1 MTALAMVDRP
11 LVYVAGPYGDDPAP
25 NTKRAMDVADWMWGT
40 GLIAPIVPHLSILW
54 DVVRP
59 RGPEEWY
66 DYDLAILAR
75 CDALFRMPGT
85 SDGANRE
92 VDFAMDSGIP
102 VFKAETQ
109 LLEWA
114 ATVLI
119 DD

>member
-1 MTALAMVDRP
+1 MVEKP
-11 LVYVAGPYGDDPAP
+11 LVYVAGPFAGDQSL
-25 NTKRAMDVADWMWGT
+25 NTHRAMDVADWMWGT
-40 GLIAPIVPHLSILW
+40 GLIAPVVPHVTLLW
-54 DVVRP
+54 DVVKPRP
-59 RGPEEWY
+59 PEQRY

-75 CDALFRMPGT
+75 CDALFRMSGT
-85 SDGANRE
+85 SAGADRE